1 MFIKASNRIENT
13 VENKKNYNGID
24 LIKFICAYLICS
36 IHTLSVDG
44 TSFSDNLGF
53 YFKNGIC
60 RIAVPFYFATT
71 AFLLFRKQS
80 GNMPIEN
87 DCIKKRVLS
96 YLDFGKF
103 GRFF

>member
-24 LIKFICAYLICS
+24 LIKFICAFLICS
-36 IHTLSVDG
+36 IHTLSVEG

-53 YFKNGIC
+53 YFK
-60 RIAVPFYFATT
+60 TT

-96 YLDFGKF
+96 YLDFGEF

>member
-24 LIKFICAYLICS
+24 LIKFICAFLICS
-36 IHTLSVDG
+36 IHTLSVEG

-71 AFLLFRKQS
+71 AFYCLENKVETCQS
-80 GNMPIEN
+80 KMIVSKN
-87 DCIKKRVLS
+87 V
-96 YLDFGKF
+96 F
-103 GRFF
+103 